1 MEAHGHPV
9 LVVPGEAANIKI
21 THPEDLALL
30 EERSPVMPVPR
41 VGMGYDV
48 HRYGSGRPMKL
59 GGIIIPNAPEVI
71 AHSDGDVLL
80 HALMD
85 ALLGCAAL
93 GDIGRLF
100 PDADARFDNISSAVL
115 LDDVLERF
123 RDAGL
128 TLCHVDLTVVAQT
141 PKLAPHRE
149 EIRKNVARLLGLGT
163 DSVNIKATTEE
174 KLGFTGACEGIKAY
188 AVATAFQL
196 PPHPRNTKEMA

>member
-1 MEAHGHPV
+1 
-9 LVVPGEAANIKI
+9 
-21 THPEDLALL
+21 
-30 EERSPVMPVPR
+30 
-41 VGMGYDV
+41 MGYDV

-196 PPHPRNTKEMA
+196 PPHSRNTKEMA

>member
-1 MEAHGHPV
+1 MQNALAGAEYRPSQNV
-9 LVVPGEAANIKI
+9 TDAAN
-21 THPEDLALL
+21 DLKQWQQN
-30 EERSPVMPVPR
+30 
-41 VGMGYDV
+41 
-48 HRYGSGRPMKL
+48 RPGQYQSAYQDKMD
-59 GGIIIPNAPEVI
+59 E
-71 AHSDGDVLL
+71 
-80 HALMD
+80 LMD